1 MNHKRLSIYAL
12 LCQKNQKKKEVIIM
26 KKKWAKMFMAST
38 LLAGILAGCSG
49 APKSSGSDSKTIKVG
64 VNLELSGGVASYG
77 ESLENGIDIAVDEIN
92 KAGGVKGKKLE
103 IIKVDNKSEAAEATN
118 GAIKLTSQDK
128 VTAIIGAATSG
139 DTVAQAQI
147 ANDTKTILLTPSGT
161 SPNVTVGDNGKLN
174 EFVFRTSF
182 IDPFQGIVAANF
194 ATKELNLKN
203 AAIFADSA
211 SDYAKGLAAS
221 FKETY
226 EKAGGKVVAEEAY
239 VAKDTDFRAT
249 LTRIKA
255 KNPEFIFIPG
265 YYEEVGLIVKQARE
279 MGITVPLMGADGWDS
294 PKLVELAG
302 ADALNNT
309 FITNHYTSEDPDKN
323 IQKFV
328 TTYKEKF
335 KGESPNAFN
344 ALGYDT
350 VYLLADAI
358 ERAGSTDTAKIKEAL
373 EKTKNLSRITGTI
386 TIDKDHNPIKS
397 ATVLEYKD
405 GKQVF
410 NTKVNP

>member
-1 MNHKRLSIYAL
+1 M
-12 LCQKNQKKKEVIIM
+12 M
-26 KKKWAKMFMAST
+26 KKNFAKMFMAST
-38 LLAGILAGCSG
+38 LLAGVLAGCSG
-49 APKSSGSDSKTIKVG
+49 AKDSAGGGGDTVKLG

-77 ESLENGIDIAVDEIN
+77 ESLASGINLAVDEIN
-92 KAGGVKGKKLE
+92 KKGGVDGKKIELV
-103 IIKVDNKSEAAEATN
+103 KVDNKSDAAEATN

-139 DTVAQAQI
+139 DTVAQAEI
-147 ANDTKTILLTPSGT
+147 ADSNKTVLLTPSGT
-161 SPNVTVGDNGKLN
+161 APNVTVTDKGKLN

-182 IDPFQGIVAANF
+182 IDPFQGTVAANF
-194 ATKELNLKN
+194 AANELKVKN
-203 AAIFADSA
+203 VAIFADSA

-221 FKETY
+221 FKETF
-226 EKAGGKVVAEEAY
+226 EKAGGKVVSEEAY
-239 VAKDTDFRAT
+239 VGKDTDFRAT

-279 MGITVPLMGADGWDS
+279 MGITAPLMGADGWDS

-302 ADALNNT
+302 KDALNNT
-309 FITNHYTSEDPDKN
+309 YITNHYSSEDPDKK
-323 IQKFV
+323 IQTFV
-328 TTYKEKF
+328 SAYKAKNN
-335 KGESPNAFN
+335 GESPNAFN
-344 ALGYDT
+344 ALGYDS

-358 ERAGSTDTAKIKEAL
+358 KSAGSTDPSKIKAAL
-373 EKTKNLSRITGTI
+373 EKTKDLSLVTGVV
-386 TIDKDHNPIKS
+386 TIDKNHNPIKS

-410 NTKVNP
+410 NTKVDPK

>member
-1 MNHKRLSIYAL
+1 VKKRFKTLAMSSLVA
-12 LCQKNQKKKEVIIM
+12 
-26 KKKWAKMFMAST
+26 AT
-38 LLAGILAGCSG
+38 LLSACSG
-49 APKSSGSDSKTIKVG
+49 AGSTGGSGSSEDVIKIG
-64 VNLELSGGVASYG
+64 ANLELSGAVASYG
-77 ESLENGIDIAVDEIN
+77 SSIADGVELAVEEIN
-92 KAGGVKGKKLE
+92 KDGGIEGKKIE
-103 IIKVDNKSEAAEATN
+103 IVKVDNKSDAAEATN
-118 GAIKLTSQDK
+118 AAIKLTSQDQ

-139 DTVAQAQI
+139 NTVAQAQI
-147 ANDTKTILLTPSGT
+147 ANENKTILLSPSGT
-161 SPNVTVGDNGKLN
+161 SPNVTVSDDGKLN

-182 IDPFQGIVAANF
+182 IDPFQGTVAANF
-194 ATKELNLKN
+194 AAEELGVKK

-221 FKETY
+221 FKETF
-226 EKAGGKVVAEEAY
+226 EAAGGEIVSQEAY
-239 VAKDTDFRAT
+239 VGKDTDFRST

-255 KNPEFIFIPG
+255 ENPEFIFIPG

-279 MGITVPLMGADGWDS
+279 MGIDVALMGADGWDS

-309 FITNHYTSEDPDKN
+309 YITNHYSSEDPDEK
-323 IQKFV
+323 IQTFV
-328 TTYKEKF
+328 KAF
-335 KGESPNAFN
+335 KAKYDDKSPDAFN
-344 ALGYDT
+344 ALGYDS

-358 ERAGSTDTAKIKEAL
+358 ERAGEVDSTKIKDAL
-373 EKTKNLSRITGTI
+373 AKTKDLSLVTGKVSV
-386 TIDKDHNPIKS
+386 DKNHNPIKS